1 MVPVSDSLA
10 QAPIQRPLSGETVR
24 TQAVRYVA

>member
-1 MVPVSDSLA
+1 MVPDRGSLA
-10 QAPIQRPLSGETVR
+10 QAPIQRPLSGETLR